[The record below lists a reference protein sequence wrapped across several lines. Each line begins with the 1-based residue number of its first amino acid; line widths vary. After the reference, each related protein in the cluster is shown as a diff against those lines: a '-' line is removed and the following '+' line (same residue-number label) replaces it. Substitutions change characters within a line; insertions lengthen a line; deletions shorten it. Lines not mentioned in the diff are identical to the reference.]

1 MKRKMISQLKE
12 NDIVGDFFVVTKCEK
27 KTTRTNKPYLDA
39 QLADASGKMVA
50 RVWDNVDKLAEAL
63 VPGKIVRLEASI
75 DSYQNNLQMKILD
88 ARPLRPDDKIDPAD
102 FMPKTPYDIDHLFH
116 KFLEY
121 KNSIANPKIR
131 QLVDYFFENDEFVEK
146 FKKHPAAKAMHHAY
160 VGGLLEHT
168 VTLVHSCDNLAKVYG
183 KLNRDILI
191 AGAMLHDIGKTIE
204 MSCDVSTEYTVP
216 GRLLGHL
223 AMGSDMIGQAANSI
237 KDFPEELKLIM
248 QHLILSHHGQLD
260 FGSPVLPATPE
271 ALALHSLDMLD
282 ANLFQAFEA
291 INDEKENDFT
301 KIVYGLSRRFYTG
314 TEQGENMDDESIAPI
329 AMDVDESKLTET
341 PELDITDFS
350 PKQESLL

>member
-12 NDIVGDFFVVTKCEK
+12 NDVAGDFFVVNRCDK

-39 QLADASGKMVA
+39 EIADASGKIVA

-63 VPGKIVRLEASI
+63 VPGKVVRLEASI

-88 ARPLRPDDKIDPAD
+88 ARPLREDDKIDPAD
-102 FMPKTPYDIDHLFH
+102 FMTKTPYDIDHLFH
-116 KFLEY
+116 KLLEY
-121 KNSIANPKIR
+121 KNSIANPKVR
-131 QLVDYFFENDEFVEK
+131 QLVDYFFENDDFVEI
-146 FKKHPAAKAMHHAY
+146 FKKHPAAKVMHHAY

-168 VTLVHSCDNLAKVYG
+168 VTLLHSCDNLTKVYG
-183 KLNRDILI
+183 KLNRDILL
-191 AGAMLHDIGKTIE
+191 AGVLLHDIGKTKE
-204 MSCDVSTEYTVP
+204 MSCDVSTEYTVS

-223 AMGSDMIGQAANSI
+223 AMGSEMIAKAASSI
-237 KDFPEELKLIM
+237 NDFPEDLMLLM

-301 KIVYGLSRRFYTG
+301 KIIYSLNRRLYTK
-314 TEQGENMDDESIAPI
+314 TEKNEDKEETVAPLAPKVDDSNQTA
-329 AMDVDESKLTET
+329 ET
-341 PELDITDFS
+341 PELDITDYS
-350 PKQESLL
+350 PTQESLL

>member
-12 NDIVGDFFVVTKCEK
+12 NDVVGDFFVVTRCDK

-39 QLADASGKMVA
+39 QLADASGKIIA

-102 FMPKTPYDIDHLFH
+102 FMAKTPYDIDHLFH

-168 VTLVHSCDNLAKVYG
+168 VTLVHSCDNLAKVYS
-183 KLNRDILI
+183 KLNRDISQVSISI
-191 AGAMLHDIGKTIE
+191 AL
-204 MSCDVSTEYTVP
+204 
-216 GRLLGHL
+216 
-223 AMGSDMIGQAANSI
+223 
-237 KDFPEELKLIM
+237 
-248 QHLILSHHGQLD
+248 
-260 FGSPVLPATPE
+260 E
-271 ALALHSLDMLD
+271 AS
-282 ANLFQAFEA
+282 
-291 INDEKENDFT
+291 
-301 KIVYGLSRRFYTG
+301 
-314 TEQGENMDDESIAPI
+314 ESIDLFNMSTNFSNFFFRACTS
-329 AMDVDESKLTET
+329 VSFQSTTVSKSA
-341 PELDITDFS
+341 ELIT
-350 PKQESLL
+350 